1 MNENQDTLFTIEK
14 KRMRIAFIPTI
25 VFICLL
31 WLILLLDTSLSLHLY
46 RYGIYPLEL
55 KGVPGIFLSPFIH
68 QSIKHLLSNTLPL
81 VVLMWCLFY
90 FYSQIANKTLIIL
103 WLLSGL
109 LTWAIGR
116 QAWHIGASGIIYSLT
131 FFLFFSGLF
140 RRHTPLIAISLVV
153 AFLYG
158 SNVWNMFPWSMHLDS
173 NVSWEGHLAGG
184 ISGFIVAIL
193 FYKHGPQKPV
203 KVWVDEEDDEED
215 IDSFL
220 DSIIDAGRAE
230 PIDETRNKE

>member
-14 KRMRIAFIPTI
+14 KRMRIAFVPII

-31 WLILLLDTSLSLHLY
+31 WLILLLDNSLNLHFY

-68 QSIKHLLSNTLPL
+68 QSAKHLFSNTVPL
-81 VVLMWCLFY
+81 VVLMWFLFY
-90 FYSQIANKTLIIL
+90 FYSQIANKTLLIL

-109 LTWAIGR
+109 LTWVIGAMGR
-116 QAWHIGASGIIYSLT
+116 QAWHIGASGIVYSLT

-140 RRHTPLIAISLVV
+140 RRYTPLIAISLVV

-158 SNVWNMFPWSMHLDS
+158 SIVWNMFPWSMLLDAS
-173 NVSWEGHLAGG
+173 VSWEGHLSGA
-184 ISGFIVAIL
+184 ISGFVVAIL
-193 FYKHGPQKPV
+193 FYKQGPQKPM
-203 KVWVDEEDDEED
+203 KVWVEEEEDDEED
-215 IDSFL
+215 IDDFL
-220 DSIIDAGRAE
+220 DAIIDGRVKS
-230 PIDETRNKE
+230 KE